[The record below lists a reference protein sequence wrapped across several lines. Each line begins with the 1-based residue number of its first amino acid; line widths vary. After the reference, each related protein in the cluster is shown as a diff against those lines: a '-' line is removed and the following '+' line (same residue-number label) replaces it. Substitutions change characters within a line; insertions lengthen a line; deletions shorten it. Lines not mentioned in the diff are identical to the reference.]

1 MPNRS
6 DALKLATIPCLAAL
20 SVIAIAVA
28 LASGSVAT
36 TFAEVWASIQ
46 GGGDPAVREMV
57 VSLRL
62 PRAIAAFG
70 TGAGLALAGVFMQVL
85 LRNPLADP
93 YILGTSGGAAT
104 GALIAMA
111 IGVGTVALQISAFAG
126 AMASTLLVF
135 AVAGGRGTWSAGRLL
150 LTGVVLAAGWN
161 AVISL
166 MLAVGTD
173 SSLRG
178 MLYWLMG
185 DFTFANQPEVV
196 ALTAV
201 AVAVAGMIMARP
213 LNVLSTGDYQA
224 RILGLAVRRTRIAA
238 YIISS
243 LMTAVAVTTAGTVGF
258 VGLVTPHL
266 VRLAVGADH
275 RYVVPASAL
284 AGGTLLVAA
293 DTLAR
298 TVMAPRQLPVG
309 AITALVGVP
318 LFLLLLARGR
328 RADADYARL

>member
-1 MPNRS
+1 
-6 DALKLATIPCLAAL
+6 
-20 SVIAIAVA
+20 
-28 LASGSVAT
+28 
-36 TFAEVWASIQ
+36 
-46 GGGDPAVREMV
+46 
-57 VSLRL
+57 
-62 PRAIAAFG
+62 
-70 TGAGLALAGVFMQVL
+70 
-85 LRNPLADP
+85 
-93 YILGTSGGAAT
+93 
-104 GALIAMA
+104 
-111 IGVGTVALQISAFAG
+111 
-126 AMASTLLVF
+126 
-135 AVAGGRGTWSAGRLL
+135 
-150 LTGVVLAAGWN
+150 
-161 AVISL
+161 
-166 MLAVGTD
+166 
-173 SSLRG
+173 
-178 MLYWLMG
+178 
-185 DFTFANQPEVV
+185 
-196 ALTAV
+196 
-201 AVAVAGMIMARP
+201 MARP